1 MNIGYNGCDKIGAV
15 YGIKKKEVCTMC
27 LFCKKKKKH
36 TALKVVAI
44 VFTSLAALAGLY
56 VIFNKFFREK
66 LLKKLGKGCAEEECA
81 EIAAETEEAD
91 ETVEAAPEVA
101 VAEDETAA
109 E

>member
-1 MNIGYNGCDKIGAV
+1 
-15 YGIKKKEVCTMC
+15 MC

-56 VIFNKFFREK
+56 VIFDKFFRDK

-91 ETVEAAPEVA
+91 ETVEVAPEVA
-101 VAEDETAA
+101 VAEDETVA

>member
-1 MNIGYNGCDKIGAV
+1 
-15 YGIKKKEVCTMC
+15 MC

-66 LLKKLGKGCAEEECA
+66 LLKKLDKGCAEEECA

-91 ETVEAAPEVA
+91 ETVEVTPEAAA